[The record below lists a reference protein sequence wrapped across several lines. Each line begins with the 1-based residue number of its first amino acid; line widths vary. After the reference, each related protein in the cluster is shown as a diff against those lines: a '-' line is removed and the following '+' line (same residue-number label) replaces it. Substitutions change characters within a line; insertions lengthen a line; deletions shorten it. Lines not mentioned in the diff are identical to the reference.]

1 MTGSAG
7 GSDGARVGVALAALS
22 ALGYSCTI
30 IAGRT
35 LAEAGLKAPTALGIR
50 FAIGGLILLGLCAAR
65 RAPLLPAPGERAA
78 IFLLGAIGY
87 MVESSFFFAGLARGS
102 AAAVTLIFYTYPAL
116 VTIAAA
122 IRLRQ
127 PPSAVVMSALALS
140 FTGSVLIVVAG
151 GEVELSRLGLLF
163 AICSSVTFAL
173 YLIAG
178 DGLVSRSDPMT
189 TGAWV
194 ALGAATSFLGRAL
207 LTGGLDPTAG
217 EWPVLIGNAV
227 ANAVAFG
234 AMFAALRRLGPA
246 RTSVVLTLEAVFAV
260 TLAALV
266 LDEPL
271 APAQVAGA
279 AAVLTAAVVI
289 ARAKT
294 TEAVVASAD
303 AVHP

>member
-1 MTGSAG
+1 MVATPT
-7 GSDGARVGVALAALS
+7 RVGVALGAMS
-22 ALGYSCTI
+22 ALGYSFTI
-30 IAGRT
+30 LAGRH
-35 LAEAGLKAPTALGIR
+35 LADEGLQAPTALGIR
-50 FAIGGLILLGLCAAR
+50 FGVGGLLLLALCAVR
-65 RAPLLPAPGERAA
+65 RAPLLPAPGERVS

-87 MVESSFFFAGLARGS
+87 MVESSFFFAALACGS

-122 IRLRQ
+122 IRRRAR
-127 PPSAVVMSALALS
+127 PSNFVLGALLLS
-140 FTGSVLIVVAG
+140 FTGSALIVAAG
-151 GEVELSRLGLLF
+151 GDVQLSRLGLVF
-163 AICSSVTFAL
+163 ALLSSVTFAA

-178 DGLVSRSDPMT
+178 DYTAHHTNPMT

-194 ALGAATSFLGRAL
+194 ALGASASFLTRAV
-207 LTGGLDPTAG
+207 LTGGLDATAG
-217 EWPVLIGNAV
+217 HWPVLLGNGL

-234 AMFAALRRLGPA
+234 AMFAALRRLGPS

-271 APAQVAGA
+271 TALQILGA
-279 AAVLTAAVVI
+279 AAVLGAAIVI
-289 ARAKT
+289 ARAKP